1 MGSMLVLLPEI
12 VLVIGALAS
21 AILGF
26 LVGKRTQILSMWA
39 MATIVIAMVLTLDM
53 MGLGFTRLAGLN
65 PYEVP
70 VSGVPGGSGDLA
82 AGWKL
87 RVDTFTLF
95 FHMVFMFVAFL
106 AVLASRSFIK
116 PEEPHQGE
124 YYCLL
129 FLAVV
134 GMMFTAAATDLFVL
148 YLAFEISSI
157 STFALVAFRKKD
169 KQATEAALKFFIIG
183 AVSSAIILFG
193 ISIVYGVAGSSS
205 IASFGESLT
214 DLSVLKGGLQRAVP
228 AMEAPLIVA
237 IVFLLAGFGFKVA
250 VVPFHMWAPDVYQGA
265 PTTISAFLAAG
276 SKKVGIVALF
286 KVFLIGLLA
295 IQIDWI
301 AAIAVIAIV
310 TQTVGNLFAI
320 PQRNIKRMLAYSSIA
335 QVGYILIAIPVGAL
349 AIYAN
354 TPGPTGDAAKVAAAA
369 GLLGGMYHVLTHAI
383 MKSGAFLVVAATAT
397 AGVGEEIGDYK
408 GLGKRMP
415 FMAAAMA
422 IFLLSLAGIPP
433 FGGFVS
439 KFLLFSSAV
448 SAMPFNPWFLALA
461 VSGVLNS
468 ALSLYYYA
476 RVIWYMWILDA
487 PAGAQPVTT
496 GRSLTAAIGLSFVLI
511 ILTGLAV
518 LPFID
523 YLQGAARTFFGF

>member
-1 MGSMLVLLPEI
+1 MGSMIVLLPEI

-21 AILGF
+21 AVLGF
-26 LVGKRTQILSMWA
+26 LVGKRTQILWMWA
-39 MATIVIAMVLTLDM
+39 MGIIVVAMVLTLDM
-53 MGLGFTRLAGLN
+53 MGLGITRLAGLN
-65 PYEVP
+65 LYEVP

-250 VVPFHMWAPDVYQGA
+250 TVPFHQWAPDVYE
-265 PTTISAFLAAG
+265 G
-276 SKKVGIVALF
+276 SPDK
-286 KVFLIGLLA
+286 IGRA
-295 IQIDWI
+295 
-301 AAIAVIAIV
+301 
-310 TQTVGNLFAI
+310 
-320 PQRNIKRMLAYSSIA
+320 
-335 QVGYILIAIPVGAL
+335 
-349 AIYAN
+349 
-354 TPGPTGDAAKVAAAA
+354 
-369 GLLGGMYHVLTHAI
+369 HV
-383 MKSGAFLVVAATAT
+383 
-397 AGVGEEIGDYK
+397 
-408 GLGKRMP
+408 
-415 FMAAAMA
+415 
-422 IFLLSLAGIPP
+422 
-433 FGGFVS
+433 
-439 KFLLFSSAV
+439 
-448 SAMPFNPWFLALA
+448 
-461 VSGVLNS
+461 
-468 ALSLYYYA
+468 
-476 RVIWYMWILDA
+476 
-487 PAGAQPVTT
+487 
-496 GRSLTAAIGLSFVLI
+496 
-511 ILTGLAV
+511 
-518 LPFID
+518 
-523 YLQGAARTFFGF
+523 

>member
-1 MGSMLVLLPEI
+1 MATIAVFIPEI
-12 VLVIGALAS
+12 VLVFAGLSS

-26 LVGKRTQILSMWA
+26 IVGRRTQILWA
-39 MATIVIAMVLTLDM
+39 WALVTLLVAMFFTLDM
-53 MGLGFTRLAGLN
+53 MGLGITRLIGLN
-65 PYEVP
+65 LYEVP
-70 VSGVPGGSGDLA
+70 VNGVGGGSGNFAD
-82 AGWKL
+82 GWKL

-95 FHMVFMFVAFL
+95 FQIVFMFVALL
-106 AVLASRSFIK
+106 AVVASRSFIR

-134 GMMFTAAATDLFVL
+134 GMMLTAAATDLFVL

-169 KQATEAALKFFIIG
+169 KQATEAALKFFVIG
-183 AVSSAIILFG
+183 AISSAIILFG

-205 IASFGESLT
+205 LSGPLT
-214 DLSVLKGGLQRAVP
+214 DLVVLKRGLPGALG
-228 AMEAPLIVA
+228 MEAPLVVA

-250 VVPFHMWAPDVYQGA
+250 VVPFHMWAPDVYQGS
-265 PTTISAFLAAG
+265 PTTISTFLAAG
-276 SKKVGIVALF
+276 SKKVGIVALL
-286 KVFLIGLLA
+286 KVFLIALIG
-295 IQIDWI
+295 IQVDWV
-301 AAIAVIAIV
+301 AALAVIAIV

-349 AIYAN
+349 ALRG
-354 TPGPTGDAAKVAAAA
+354 TEPGPTGDLARSVAVTA
-369 GLLGGMYHVLTHAI
+369 LLGGMYHVLTHAI
-383 MKSGAFLVVAATAT
+383 MKGGAFVVVAATSS

-415 FMAAAMA
+415 FAAGAMA

-448 SAMPFNPWFLALA
+448 SAMPFNPWYLALA

-476 RVIWYMWILDA
+476 RVIWYMWILE
-487 PAGAQPVTT
+487 PAEGAKPATP
-496 GRSLTAAIGLSFVLI
+496 GRPLTVAIAIAFVLI
-511 ILTGLAV
+511 FVTGVGAF
-518 LPFID
+518 PFID
-523 YLQGAARTFFGF
+523 YLQGAAKTFFGF

>member
-1 MGSMLVLLPEI
+1 MGSIAVLLPEI
-12 VLVIGALAS
+12 ILVTAALGS
-21 AILGF
+21 AVLGF
-26 LVGKRTQILSMWA
+26 LVGKRTEILWMWA
-39 MATIVIAMVLTLDM
+39 LATLVIAMVLTFDM
-53 MGLGFTRLAGLN
+53 MGLGITRLVGLN
-65 PYEVP
+65 LYEVP
-70 VSGVPGGSGDLA
+70 VSGVPGASGDLA
-82 AGWKL
+82 DVWKL
-87 RVDTFTLF
+87 QVATFTLF
-95 FHMVFMFVAFL
+95 FHIVFMFVALL

-183 AVSSAIILFG
+183 SVSSAIILFG
-193 ISIVYGVAGSSS
+193 ISLVYGVAGSSQ
-205 IASFGESLT
+205 IASVGHLT
-214 DLSVLKGGLQRAVP
+214 DLAVLKGKLSTAVP

-250 VVPFHMWAPDVYQGA
+250 VVPFHMWAPDVYQGS
-265 PTTISAFLAAG
+265 PTTISTFLAAG

-301 AAIAVIAIV
+301 AAVAVIAIA

-349 AIYAN
+349 AIYGNA
-354 TPGPTGDAAKVAAAA
+354 PGATGEAARTIAVG
-369 GLLGGMYHVLTHAI
+369 GLVGGMYHVLTHAI
-383 MKSGAFLVVAATAT
+383 MKGGAFLVVAATAT
-397 AGVGEEIGDYK
+397 AGIGEEIGDYK

-415 FMAAAMA
+415 FVAWAMMF
-422 IFLLSLAGIPP
+422 FLFSLAGIPTG
-433 FGGFVS
+433 GGFVS

-448 SAMPFNPWFLALA
+448 SAMSFNPWFLALA

-468 ALSLYYYA
+468 AVSLYYYA
-476 RVIWYMWILDA
+476 RVVWYMLVLEA
-487 PAGAQPVTT
+487 PQGAMPVRE
-496 GRSLTAAIGLSFVLI
+496 GRSLTTAIALSLVLT
-511 ILTGLAV
+511 ILTFIAAF
-518 LPFID
+518 PFIEF
-523 YLQGAARTFFGF
+523 LQGAARTFFGF